1 MKEQKHISILQKHI
15 RDIYGQHITID
26 GIVGPETRTVLR
38 RVIYREFE
46 RRGWSLEHVRNNKTE
61 LVWLRYDR
69 TYNNAFN
76 DYLVVF
82 DHGEVIHILKAT
94 TTPGNYYVN
103 NPVTVGGITGTGSMV
118 EQQVIASHKWVEN
131 NDWSTL
137 WLGTPYAK
145 QIGNIKIYRD
155 RKKDMTYDR
164 DFITVGKSW
173 YGFNM
178 HQMGAGTINWN
189 WSAGCLGTSRTD
201 WLLVV
206 NRLDDGDIINLN
218 LIEI

>member
-1 MKEQKHISILQKHI
+1 MKEEKHISILQKHI
-15 RDIYGQHITID
+15 RDIYGQHITVD

-38 RVIYREFE
+38 SVIYREFE
-46 RRGWSLEHVRNNKTE
+46 RRGWTLDHVKNNKTE
-61 LVWLRYDR
+61 LVWLRYDK
-69 TYNNAFN
+69 TYNNTFN

-82 DHGEVIHILKAT
+82 DHGEVIHILRAT

-118 EQQVIASHKWVEN
+118 EQQVIGSHKWVEN
-131 NDWSTL
+131 DDWSTL

-173 YGFNM
+173 YSFNM

-189 WSAGCLGTSRTD
+189 WSGGCLGTSRTD